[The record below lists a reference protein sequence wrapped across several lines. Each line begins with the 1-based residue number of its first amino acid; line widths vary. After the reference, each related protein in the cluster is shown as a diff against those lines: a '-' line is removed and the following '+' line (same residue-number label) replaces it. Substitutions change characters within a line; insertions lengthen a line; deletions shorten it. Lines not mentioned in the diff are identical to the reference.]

1 MSATTPSASRAS
13 GRAKTAGGNAA
24 LLARAEAVM
33 PGGVSSPVRAYRA
46 VGGSPPFIVSGAGAL
61 VTDADGR
68 VFIDLVCS
76 WGPLILGHAHPA
88 VVAAIVAQAA
98 QGTSYGA
105 PTPLEVTLAETIV
118 AAVPSVEML
127 RFTSSGTEAGM
138 SALRLARAI
147 TGRDAVLK
155 FAGCYHG
162 HADALLAKAG
172 SGIATLGLPDSAGV
186 TRATAQDTRT
196 VGYNDL
202 AAVDAVA
209 TAVPLAA
216 IIVEPYA
223 GNMGCVPPAPGFLA
237 GLRAVA
243 DRTGALLIFDEVIT
257 GFRLARGGA
266 QSLARVR
273 PDLTCFGKIIGGGL
287 PVGAYGGAAEHLR
300 HVAPLGPMYQAGT
313 LSGNPLA
320 MAAGLATLAALDDG
334 AYARLEHAG
343 ARLERGLEEAIRSAG
358 TVARVQRA
366 GSLLTL
372 FFNDAPVRDQ
382 EDADRSDRAGFAA
395 FHGAMLRR
403 GVLLPPSQFE
413 CLFLSLAHDEDT
425 IDAIIAAA
433 HDSLEEIAR

>member
-1 MSATTPSASRAS
+1 MTVTAT
-13 GRAKTAGGNAA
+13 GNAA

-46 VGGSPPFIVSGAGAL
+46 VGGHPPFIVSGAGAR
-61 VTDADGR
+61 VIDADGR
-68 VFIDLVCS
+68 EYIDLVCS
-76 WGPLILGHAHPA
+76 WGPLILGHADPA
-88 VVAAIVAQAA
+88 VVRAISAQASL
-98 QGTSYGA
+98 GTSYGA
-105 PTPLEVTLAETIV
+105 PTPLEVDLAETIV

-127 RFTSSGTEAGM
+127 RFTSSGTEAAM

-147 TGRDAVLK
+147 TGRDGVLK

-186 TRATAQDTRT
+186 TRATAGDTRT
-196 VGYNDL
+196 AAYNDL
-202 AAVDAVA
+202 AAADAAA

-223 GNMGCVPPAPGFLA
+223 GNMGCVPPRAGFLA
-237 GLRAVA
+237 GLRKVA

-266 QSLARVR
+266 QSIVGVR

-287 PVGAYGGAAEHLR
+287 PVGAYGGSAAHLG

-320 MAAGLATLAALDDG
+320 MAAGLATLSRLDDA
-334 AYARLEHAG
+334 AYRRLEAG
-343 ARLERGLEEAIRSAG
+343 GLRLERGLEAAIRATG

-372 FFNDAPVRDQ
+372 FFTAGPVHDQADANT
-382 EDADRSDRAGFAA
+382 ADRARFAA

-413 CLFLSLAHDEDT
+413 CLFLSLAHDDAT
-425 IDAIIAAA
+425 IDAVIAAA
-433 HDSLEEIAR
+433 HDALKEIKEIAG

>member
-1 MSATTPSASRAS
+1 MTTI
-13 GRAKTAGGNAA
+13 TVGNAA

-46 VGGSPPFIVSGAGAL
+46 VGGHPPFIVSGAGAR

-68 VFIDLVCS
+68 EFIDLVCS

-98 QGTSYGA
+98 RGTSYGA
-105 PTPLEVTLAETIV
+105 PTPLEVELAETIT

-127 RFTSSGTEAGM
+127 RFTSSGTEAAM

-186 TRATAQDTRT
+186 TRATAGDTRT
-196 VGYNDL
+196 VAYNDL
-202 AAVDAVA
+202 EAVA
-209 TAVPLAA
+209 AAAGAVPLAA

-223 GNMGCVPPAPGFLA
+223 GNMGCVPPASGFLA
-237 GLRAVA
+237 GLREIA
-243 DRTGALLIFDEVIT
+243 DRTGALLVFDEVIT
-257 GFRLARGGA
+257 GFRLARAGA
-266 QSLARVR
+266 QSIARVR
-273 PDLTCFGKIIGGGL
+273 PDLTCFGKVIGGGL
-287 PVGAYGGAAEHLR
+287 PVGAYGGSRAHLG

-320 MAAGLATLAALDDG
+320 MAAGLATLAELDDA
-334 AYARLEHAG
+334 AYARLETAG
-343 ARLERGLEEAIRSAG
+343 ARLERGLEDAIRSTG
-358 TVARVQRA
+358 TAARVQRA

-382 EDADRSDRAGFAA
+382 DDADRSDRAKFAA
-395 FHGAMLRR
+395 FHGGMLRR

-413 CLFLSLAHDEDT
+413 CLFLSLAHDDET
-425 IDAIIAAA
+425 IDAVITAA